1 MKQTLVEQSKRTVIL
16 GGNVLTENGNYTS
29 KYSFEPNHKNLSKPM
44 AEQETMVSGAILNV
58 FILDKIPMYF
68 GKECGTKGLP

>member
-1 MKQTLVEQSKRTVIL
+1 
-16 GGNVLTENGNYTS
+16 
-29 KYSFEPNHKNLSKPM
+29 M

-68 GKECGTKGLP
+68 GKEYGTKGLPWWLK